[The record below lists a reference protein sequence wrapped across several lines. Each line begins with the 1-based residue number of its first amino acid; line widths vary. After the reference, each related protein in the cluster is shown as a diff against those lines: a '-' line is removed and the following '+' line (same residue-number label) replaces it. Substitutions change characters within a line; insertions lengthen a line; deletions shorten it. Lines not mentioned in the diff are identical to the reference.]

1 MIPNFC
7 LGSHPSR
14 IPLILHGLYFC
25 FQLIKAPYIVFHI
38 FSFFS
43 LTFSTPF
50 FIFFSFLPLLF
61 LFFFFFFAVMEKERL
76 QLLHPPT
83 VPFSSYLPWHLRDHR
98 LQDVLGF
105 EAYMEFMGCLK
116 ETDIQWV
123 VEWWHILSMVHNCC

>member
-61 LFFFFFFAVMEKERL
+61 LFFFFFFL
-76 QLLHPPT
+76 QIWNKRGFSCFILLLCLSAATFLGILGTTGFKMSWALKHTWSLWVALRRPT
-83 VPFSSYLPWHLRDHR
+83 FSGLWNGGIS
-98 LQDVLGF
+98 
-105 EAYMEFMGCLK
+105 
-116 ETDIQWV
+116 
-123 VEWWHILSMVHNCC
+123 